1 MSPNYANLFM
11 GNFEQNFCV
20 IILKNYDLWYYHDLW
35 YYDLWYDWYE
45 HYDLRYDF
53 ILLTIFSS
61 YGPVTRTL
69 WIISFPSH
77 RTTVNPRT

>member
-35 YYDLWYDWYE
+35 YYYLWYDWYE
-45 HYDLRYDF
+45 HYDLWYDF

>member
-11 GNFEQNFCV
+11 GNFEQNFSV

-45 HYDLRYDF
+45 HYDLWYDF